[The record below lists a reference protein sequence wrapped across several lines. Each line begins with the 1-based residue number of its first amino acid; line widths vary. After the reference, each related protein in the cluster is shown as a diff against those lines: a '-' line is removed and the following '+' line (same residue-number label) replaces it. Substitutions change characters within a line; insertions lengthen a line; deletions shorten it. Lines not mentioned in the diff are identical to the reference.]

1 MKRLTTDNPQNNTET
16 LLNYAYVKD
25 RRAILRHG
33 GGQAHVD
40 LCEYIAK
47 QAKKAG
53 CDLTADDVME
63 GSCMEC
69 DCPLGILYTVA
80 TQAAETRE
88 RLKRYED
95 IGLDPEG
102 IAMALNRKMPNP
114 KPLTI
119 DELRKMKG
127 EPVWLSGGYG
137 WRICEGIA
145 VIFGKP
151 QMITP
156 HSVTIPLEGYGQKF
170 AAYRSK
176 PKED

>member
-1 MKRLTTDNPQNNTET
+1 MKRLTTDNPQNNIET
-16 LLNYAYVKD
+16 LLNYAYAKD
-25 RRAILRHG
+25 RRAILRHAD
-33 GGQAHVD
+33 GQNDVD

-53 CDLTADDVME
+53 CDLTAEDVME
-63 GSCMEC
+63 GACMEC
-69 DCPLGILYTVA
+69 DCPLSLLYNVA

-95 IGLDPEG
+95 IGLEPEG

-119 DELRKMKG
+119 EELQKMSG
-127 EPVWLSGGYG
+127 EPVWVSGHG
-137 WRICEGIA
+137 WRLCYGIA
-145 VIFGKP
+145 VVAGKP
-151 QMITP
+151 QM
-156 HSVTIPLEGYGQKF
+156 VTSPGVGIVLDGYGQKF
-170 AAYRSK
+170 VAYGSK